1 MAFGLDD
8 ILGAGLKIIEK
19 VIPDP
24 AAKAQAEIELFKL
37 KQAGDFKALDA
48 ELEAMRNQ
56 AKVNEIE
63 AGSSSLFVSGWRPA
77 AGWVCVIG
85 LFYQFI
91 IRPLA
96 IGLGGYQLPGI
107 EDVLMELLFGML
119 GLGGF
124 RTMEK
129 MRGVA
134 SK

>member
-1 MAFGLDD
+1 MAFGIDD
-8 ILGAGLKIIEK
+8 ILAAGLKIIDK

-37 KQAGDFKALDA
+37 KQAGDFKVLDA

-56 AKVNEIE
+56 SKINEIE

-77 AGWVCVIG
+77 AGWVCVLG
-85 LFYQFI
+85 LLYQFI
-91 IRPLA
+91 VRPLA
-96 IGLGGYQLPGI
+96 IGIGGFQLPGI

-129 MRGVA
+129 LRNVA
-134 SK
+134 NK

>member
-1 MAFGLDD
+1 MAFGIDD
-8 ILGAGLKIIEK
+8 ILASGLKIIEK

-48 ELEAMRNQ
+48 EIESLRSQ
-56 AKVNEIE
+56 SKINEIE

-77 AGWVCVIG
+77 AGWVCVLG
-85 LFYQFI
+85 LLYQFI

-96 IGLGGYQLPGI
+96 IGIGGFALPGI

-129 MRGVA
+129 LRNVA
-134 SK
+134 AK

>member
-1 MAFGLDD
+1 MAFGIDD
-8 ILGAGLKIIEK
+8 ILASGLKIIEK

-48 ELEAMRNQ
+48 EIESLRSQ
-56 AKVNEIE
+56 AKINEIE
-63 AGSSSLFVSGWRPA
+63 ASSTSLFVSGWRPA
-77 AGWVCVIG
+77 AGWVCVLG
-85 LFYQFI
+85 LLYQFI

-96 IGLGGYQLPGI
+96 IGLGGFNLPGI

-129 MRGVA
+129 LRNVA
-134 SK
+134 AK